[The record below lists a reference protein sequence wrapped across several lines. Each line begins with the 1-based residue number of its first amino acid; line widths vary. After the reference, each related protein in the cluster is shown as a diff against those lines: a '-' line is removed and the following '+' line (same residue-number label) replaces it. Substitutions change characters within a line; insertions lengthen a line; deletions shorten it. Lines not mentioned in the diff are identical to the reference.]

1 MHRRIVAA
9 GMALLVACAALA
21 QDPLSD
27 GDKAFRSARF
37 KTAARFYAAAAAA
50 EPDPAKKAEIQVKLA
65 LAYYNARERTKAED
79 ALAAALGDAP
89 QLELVPEF
97 YDPEFL
103 KLFAKVKAKVA
114 AASAAKQSPGS
125 GPIRTGN
132 ITPTL
137 TQIRQQLAGATD
149 NAAVEALLPSIA
161 TLELSAPASALP
173 DVLDVK
179 AEVFERLGRTAES
192 LELRGRA
199 AALKAAA
206 QVSPGTS
213 PVPLEALLDARR
225 MLASGRPQD
234 AISLLKGI
242 LDAQPSCVPAFEVLA
257 EAYLDAGKLDEAYN
271 ALRTALLGNEKPSLL
286 LELGEVELRRDHPN
300 GARDA
305 FRRVVEVD
313 PGNDRAWAALGLLA
327 ARAGDI
333 ASARDSLDKALQAN
347 GTLFEARVVRAQI
360 TLADGHPDTAVQELQ
375 RALQVRPGDPWAT
388 GWLGQAYLAAGDNAT
403 AAARL
408 RDATK
413 AGAGRFAL
421 ALAEA
426 LRRLGSTDEALK
438 VLDAAPQQGPEA
450 AILRARCLLD
460 AGKPTE
466 AEAVLTSLV
475 AASPNNATA
484 HYLLGYAMHAQGRWR
499 EAVKE
504 LTVAASLPGAPP
516 EAAEAVRLATAT
528 QHAQEVLDS
537 ALTVP
542 AQPPRR

>member
-1 MHRRIVAA
+1 MRTRIVVA
-9 GMALLVACAALA
+9 GLALLVACAALA
-21 QDPLSD
+21 QNPLDD
-27 GDKAFRSARF
+27 GDTAFRSARF

-103 KLFAKVKAKVA
+103 KLFAKVKAKVVA
-114 AASAAKQSPGS
+114 ESAAKQSPGS

-137 TQIRQQLAGATD
+137 TQIRQQLAKATD
-149 NAAVEALLPSIA
+149 NAAVEALLPTIA

-173 DVLDVK
+173 DILDVK
-179 AEVFERLGRTAES
+179 AEAFERLGRTAES
-192 LELRGRA
+192 LELRGRVA
-199 AALKAAA
+199 AMKAAA
-206 QVSPGTS
+206 QTSPGTA

-286 LELGEVELRRDHPN
+286 LELGEVELRRDHLN

-327 ARAGDI
+327 ARAADI

-360 TLADGHPDTAVQELQ
+360 TLADGHPDTAVQEFQ

-388 GWLGQAYLAAGDNAT
+388 GWLGEAYLAAGDNAT

-413 AGAGRFAL
+413 AGQDEFSL

-438 VLDAAPQQGPEA
+438 VLDEAHQQGPEV

-460 AGKPTE
+460 AGKPAE

-475 AASPNNATA
+475 AAAPNNATA
-484 HYLLGYAMHAQGRWR
+484 HYLLGYAMHAQGRWQ

-504 LTVAASLPGAPP
+504 LTVAASLPGAPAV
-516 EAAEAVRLATAT
+516 AAEAVRLASAT